1 MTREKNAGERLRAE
15 VDQYTWY
22 HKIDLG
28 SGVITPGLD
37 LEPIWDMIRQ
47 TRKHLDYTSKKV
59 LDVASF
65 DGMWAFEAEKL
76 NAAAV
81 IATDCNYPAFRNF
94 LFCRERLGSGVLP
107 FFNVAPYNIAE
118 RLDSCFQ
125 MLHGDSAP
133 YPNLFDIVQYLGLLY
148 HVRDPLLCLNQAR
161 SVTGHKGYLL
171 LETAAVMDDQRS
183 FMLFNGV
190 PPGPGRIY
198 PDITTWWAPSFL
210 CLKELLKASL
220 FEPLEETIKVLP
232 QTPTIGRISLVA
244 KAIGPKAVTPE
255 YYQELTRRFRNP
267 GLTVET
273 LEK

>member
-1 MTREKNAGERLRAE
+1 
-15 VDQYTWY
+15 
-22 HKIDLG
+22 
-28 SGVITPGLD
+28 
-37 LEPIWDMIRQ
+37 
-47 TRKHLDYTSKKV
+47 
-59 LDVASF
+59 
-65 DGMWAFEAEKL
+65 
-76 NAAAV
+76 
-81 IATDCNYPAFRNF
+81 
-94 LFCRERLGSGVLP
+94 
-107 FFNVAPYNIAE
+107 
-118 RLDSCFQ
+118 
-125 MLHGDSAP
+125 MLHGDTAP

-190 PPGPGRIY
+190 PPDPGRIY

-220 FEPLEETIKVLP
+220 FEPLEETINVLP
-232 QTPTIGRISLVA
+232 QTTTIGRISLVA
-244 KAIGPKAVTPE
+244 KAIGPEAVAPE

-267 GLTVET
+267 GLTLET